1 MDLETIHIAILMN
14 FKHFVRHKQTH
25 IDLVCVKHYVKSVQ
39 QKCPTNW
46 SIQKLK
52 IEEFKDFQTTSL

>member
-39 QKCPTNW
+39 QKV
-46 SIQKLK
+46 QQ
-52 IEEFKDFQTTSL
+52 IEVFKN